1 MKFKKSFNI
10 LFFTSEVIFSS
21 VFLFQM
27 RKQLKLRRAPIT
39 IRQILTTC
47 TCRKPTRMRH
57 RHRMMMKRRNSEL
70 FNIWCKPVCD
80 LYKEFVIRGYYVLK
94 TRYPQ
99 CHYNE
104 NKESIVIRRSKI
116 IFKVVEIVMVC
127 HDVTLKPILFETE
140 IKKCFI
146 LALQIHNI

>member
-1 MKFKKSFNI
+1 
-10 LFFTSEVIFSS
+10 
-21 VFLFQM
+21 
-27 RKQLKLRRAPIT
+27 
-39 IRQILTTC
+39 
-47 TCRKPTRMRH
+47 
-57 RHRMMMKRRNSEL
+57 MKRRNSEL

-116 IFKVVEIVMVC
+116 IFKVVEIVLVERFVMVC